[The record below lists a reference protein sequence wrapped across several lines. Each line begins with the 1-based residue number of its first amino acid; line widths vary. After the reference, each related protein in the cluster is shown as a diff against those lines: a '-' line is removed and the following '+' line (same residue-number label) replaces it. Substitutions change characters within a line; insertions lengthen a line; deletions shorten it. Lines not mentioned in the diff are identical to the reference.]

1 MGNRVVTLA
10 GVSDAIPPK
19 KRGQLK
25 VYESVLL
32 PGKLLL
38 YQAAHINTFR
48 RGYSRLFNQNEFYVP
63 QQSRLILDLG
73 VE

>member
-48 RGYSRLFNQNEFYVP
+48 RGYSTSL
-63 QQSRLILDLG
+63 
-73 VE
+73 